1 MVPFYIDINMY
12 KIEIIAIYRSAIKI
26 VIEIYFQSPLDR
38 NVKERKR
45 EKTDMNYIDWRQL
58 NVK

>member
-45 EKTDMNYIDWRQL
+45 EKTDMNYID
-58 NVK
+58 